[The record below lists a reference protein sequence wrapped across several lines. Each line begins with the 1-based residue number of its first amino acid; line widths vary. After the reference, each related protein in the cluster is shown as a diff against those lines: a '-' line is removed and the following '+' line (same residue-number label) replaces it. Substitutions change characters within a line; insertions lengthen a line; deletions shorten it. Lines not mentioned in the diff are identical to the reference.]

1 MFEHFSTAFFI
12 FVLYFTVMTALI
24 FCFTVNYRWLLL
36 QNIVVIVGSK
46 TAAHLAMAAM
56 AQQGTKRPLEDAVLP
71 ILTRSKLE
79 FEIGVRFVVKGLPRK
94 RLKRFSLGISFWIV
108 CSVRK
113 NEKDPMD
120 LILLRSS
127 WILVDGVP
135 HYRVYFLSG
144 KSREHLGNGYT
155 LCFFTLL
162 CADIFTNDVFRLV

>member
-1 MFEHFSTAFFI
+1 M
-12 FVLYFTVMTALI
+12 
-24 FCFTVNYRWLLL
+24 
-36 QNIVVIVGSK
+36 VIASK
-46 TAAHLAMAAM
+46 HCSHSRLEDCCMAAM

-162 CADIFTNDVFRLV
+162 CADIFTIMMCSTCLIDIFH

>member
-1 MFEHFSTAFFI
+1 MDLMFEHFFHGHDRLDFL
-12 FVLYFTVMTALI
+12 FHGKLPM
-24 FCFTVNYRWLLL
+24 
-36 QNIVVIVGSK
+36 VIASK
-46 TAAHLAMAAM
+46 HCSHSRLEDCCMAAM